1 MCGIVGYV
9 GDSQAQPI
17 LLNCLRK
24 LEYRGY
30 DSCGI
35 SVASGEIQTCKDA
48 IRVEDL
54 SRLSPQFPGTI
65 GIGHTRWATHGPPS
79 RVNAHPH
86 SDCSRRISVVH
97 NGVVANYQQLKKQL
111 ITEGH
116 RFLSE
121 TDTEVIP
128 HLVEK
133 HYHGDLV
140 KAVELTVA
148 ELEGSYAFIVMMAGD
163 PRLVVA
169 KRDNPLVIGIGDHGN
184 FVTSDVP
191 ALLDYTNR
199 VIYPEDGDLVVLEQR
214 SVRVIRNGEEV
225 KVEEQKVLWGVDEA
239 RKGGY
244 EHFMLKEIH
253 EQPRVI
259 RNTLA
264 EYSRNPDPVAALSR
278 LRDDGME
285 SMLMLACGTSYHASL
300 VGKYMIE
307 ELLRIP
313 VRVELASEFNYYS
326 HALAKTLAIAITQSG
341 ETADTLKAMR
351 RSKEVGCSILA
362 ITNVV
367 GSSATRVANQ
377 TIYTRAGPEMS
388 VAATKSFTAQLMVLY
403 WLAISYSKDPPKRV
417 AALHGELRQLP
428 TKVQQVLDEENSIRD
443 LAKSLAQ
450 YENAFFIGR
459 GINYP
464 IALEGALK
472 LKEISYIHAE
482 GAAAGEIKHGP
493 LALFGA
499 DTPVI
504 ALVGKDGTYGP
515 MVTSIKEI
523 KARGAPV
530 LAVAEEGDDS
540 VKELADSVIY
550 IPPIEPIFSPVL
562 NVVALQLLAYH
573 TAKERGC
580 PVDFPRNL
588 AKSVTVE

>member
-9 GDSQAQPI
+9 GDRQAQPI

-35 SVASGEIQTCKDA
+35 AVASGEIQTCKDA
-48 IRVEDL
+48 IRVEEL
-54 SRLSPQFPGTI
+54 SRLSPQFTGNI

-79 RVNAHPH
+79 RINAHPH
-86 SDCSRRISVVH
+86 LDCSSRIAVVH
-97 NGVVANYQQLKKQL
+97 NGVVANYQQLKKHL
-111 ITEGH
+111 IAEGH
-116 RFLSE
+116 KFLSE

-133 HYHGDLV
+133 NFDGDLLE
-140 KAVELTVA
+140 AVQRTIA
-148 ELEGSYAFIVMMAGD
+148 ELDGSYAFIVMMKGD

-169 KRDNPLVIGIGDHGN
+169 KKDNPLVIGIGDHGT
-184 FVTSDVP
+184 FITSDVP

-199 VIYPEDGDLVVLEQR
+199 VIYPEDGDVIVLEPR
-214 SVRVIRNGEEV
+214 GVRIVNGGAEV
-225 KVEEQKVLWGVDEA
+225 TREEQKVLWGVDEA

-264 EYSRNPDPVAALSR
+264 EYSRNPNPVAALSR
-278 LRDDGME
+278 LRDDGVE

-300 VGKYMIE
+300 VGKYVIE

-313 VRVELASEFNYYS
+313 VRVELASEFNYFS

-341 ETADTLKAMR
+341 ETADTLKAMK

-367 GSSATRVANQ
+367 GSSASRVANQ
-377 TIYTRAGPEMS
+377 TIYTRAGPEIS

-403 WLAISYSKDPPKRV
+403 WLAISYSRDQPKRV
-417 AALHGELRQLP
+417 AALHAELRQLP
-428 TKVQQVLDEENSIRD
+428 TKVQQVLDEEKDIRD
-443 LAKSLAQ
+443 RAEWLAK

-464 IALEGALK
+464 VAMEGALK

-499 DTPVI
+499 NTPVI
-504 ALVGKDGTYGP
+504 ALVGRDGTYGP

-540 VKELADSVIY
+540 VRELADSVIY
-550 IPPIEPIFSPVL
+550 VPQIDPLFSPVL
-562 NVVALQLLAYH
+562 NIVALQLLAYH
-573 TAKERGC
+573 AARERGC

>member
-1 MCGIVGYV
+1 
-9 GDSQAQPI
+9 
-17 LLNCLRK
+17 
-24 LEYRGY
+24 
-30 DSCGI
+30 
-35 SVASGEIQTCKDA
+35 
-48 IRVEDL
+48 
-54 SRLSPQFPGTI
+54 
-65 GIGHTRWATHGPPS
+65 
-79 RVNAHPH
+79 
-86 SDCSRRISVVH
+86 
-97 NGVVANYQQLKKQL
+97 VANYQQLKTQL
-111 ITEGH
+111 ISEGH
-116 RFLSE
+116 KFLSE

-133 HYHGDLV
+133 HFHGDLV
-140 KAVELTVA
+140 EAVQRTVA

-163 PRLVVA
+163 PRLVVV
-169 KRDNPLVIGIGDHGN
+169 KKDNPLVIGIGDHGN
-184 FVTSDVP
+184 FIASDVP
-191 ALLDYTNR
+191 AFLDYTNR
-199 VIYPEDGDLVVLEQR
+199 VIYPEDGDMVILEPR
-214 SVRVIRNGEEV
+214 GTRVIRDGAEV
-225 KVEEQKVLWGVDEA
+225 KREEQKVLWGVDEA

-264 EYSRNPDPVAALSR
+264 EYSRNPNPVAALSR
-278 LRDDGME
+278 LRDDGVE

-300 VGKYMIE
+300 VGKYIFE

-313 VRVELASEFNYYS
+313 VRVELASEFNYYD
-326 HALAKTLAIAITQSG
+326 HALAQTLAIAITQSG
-341 ETADTLKAMR
+341 ETADTLKAMK

-377 TIYTRAGPEMS
+377 TIYTRAGPEIS

-403 WLAISYSKDPPKRV
+403 WLAISYSMEPPRRI

-428 TKVQQVLDEENSIRD
+428 TKVQQVLDEESSIRD
-443 LAKSLAQ
+443 LAKSLAK

-499 DTPVI
+499 NTPVV
-504 ALVGKDGTYGP
+504 ALVGKGDTYGP

-540 VKELADSVIY
+540 VKDLADSVIY
-550 IPPIEPIFSPVL
+550 VPRIEPLFSPVL
-562 NVVALQLLAYH
+562 NIVALQLLAYH
-573 TAKERGC
+573 AARERGC

>member
-9 GDSQAQPI
+9 GDKQALPI
-17 LLNCLRK
+17 LLSCLRK

-35 SVASGEIQTCKDA
+35 AVASGEIQTCKDA
-48 IRVEDL
+48 IRVDDL
-54 SRLSPQFPGTI
+54 SRLSPQFPGSI

-86 SDCSRRISVVH
+86 LDCSGRIAVVH
-97 NGVVANYQQLKKQL
+97 NGVVANYMQLRKQL
-111 ITEGH
+111 IGEGH
-116 RFLSE
+116 HFLSE

-133 HYHGDLV
+133 YFDGDLV
-140 KAVELTVA
+140 KAVERTLA
-148 ELEGSYAFIVMMAGD
+148 DLEGSYAFIVMIVGD

-169 KRDNPLVIGIGDHGN
+169 KRDNPLVIGVGDHGN
-184 FVTSDVP
+184 FIASDVP
-191 ALLDYTNR
+191 ALLDYTNT
-199 VIYPEDGDLVVLEQR
+199 VIYPEDGDLVVLEQANI
-214 SVRVIRNGEEV
+214 RVLREGVEV
-225 KVEEQKVLWGVDEA
+225 KREPQKVMWGVDEA

-264 EYSRNPDPVAALSR
+264 EYSRTPDPVAALSR
-278 LRDDGME
+278 LRDEGAE
-285 SMLMLACGTSYHASL
+285 SLLMLACGTSYHASL

-307 ELLRIP
+307 ELLRVP

-326 HALAKTLAIAITQSG
+326 HVLAKTLAIAITQSG
-341 ETADTLKAMR
+341 ETADTMKALKRA
-351 RSKEVGCSILA
+351 KEVGCSILA

-403 WLAISYSKDPPKRV
+403 WLAISYSRDDSSRI

-428 TKVQQVLDEENSIRD
+428 TKVQQVLDEENDIKELAIS
-443 LAKSLAQ
+443 LAK

-499 DTPVI
+499 NTPVI
-504 ALVGKDGTYGP
+504 ALAGRDATYGP
-515 MVTSIKEI
+515 MLTSIKEI

-530 LAVAEEGDDS
+530 FAVAEEGDDA
-540 VKELADSVIY
+540 VKELAHRSV
-550 IPPIEPIFSPVL
+550 
-562 NVVALQLLAYH
+562 LL
-573 TAKERGC
+573 TG
-580 PVDFPRNL
+580 P
-588 AKSVTVE
+588 